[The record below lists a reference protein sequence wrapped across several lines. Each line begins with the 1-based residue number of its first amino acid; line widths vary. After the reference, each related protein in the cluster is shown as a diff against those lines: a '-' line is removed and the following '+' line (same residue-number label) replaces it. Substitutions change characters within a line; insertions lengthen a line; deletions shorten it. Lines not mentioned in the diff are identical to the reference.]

1 VGDEGLAAVKS
12 IGRYLCVALMVL
24 TAACCTTE
32 GSPKAHALRLEML
45 GGVCSGTAIGP
56 DEVLT
61 AAHCLES
68 PLAKI
73 NDEPVKLLESRQIG
87 PDMIVIRVDRRFPSW
102 AKWADRK
109 PEQSD
114 PVYYWGNPLG
124 MPDIVR
130 YGYIAGFLNGQIL
143 VDVEVGKGDSGAAVF
158 DRDGR
163 VIGVV
168 SGYGRSDVFRLAI
181 IVVRKE

>member
-1 VGDEGLAAVKS
+1 MNALVRLLCAAFLS
-12 IGRYLCVALMVL
+12 LPAACVA
-24 TAACCTTE
+24 TE
-32 GSPKAHALRLEML
+32 GSPKAHTLRLEME
-45 GGVCSGTAIGP
+45 GGICSGTAIGP

-61 AAHCLES
+61 AVHCLS
-68 PLAKI
+68 NRLVKI
-73 NDEPVKLLESRQIG
+73 NDEPVELLESRQIG
-87 PDMIVIRVDRRFPSW
+87 PDMIVIRVDRRFDSW

-109 PEQSD
+109 PEQGD
-114 PVYYWGNPLG
+114 PIYYWGNPSG

-130 YGYIAGFLNGQIL
+130 YGYIAGFIDGRIL

-181 IVVRKE
+181 IVVRAE

>member
-1 VGDEGLAAVKS
+1 MNALVRLLCAA
-12 IGRYLCVALMVL
+12 LLFLPAACVA
-24 TAACCTTE
+24 TD
-32 GSPKAHALRLEML
+32 GSPKAHTLRLEMD
-45 GGVCSGTAIGP
+45 GGICSGTAIGP

-61 AAHCLES
+61 AVHCLS
-68 PLAKI
+68 NRLVKI
-73 NDEPVKLLESRQIG
+73 NDEPVELLESRQIG

-109 PEQSD
+109 PEQGD
-114 PVYYWGNPLG
+114 PIYYWGNPSG

-158 DRDGR
+158 DRYGR

-168 SGYGRSDVFRLAI
+168 SGYGQSGVFRLAI
-181 IVVRKE
+181 IVVRNE

>member
-1 VGDEGLAAVKS
+1 MKA
-12 IGRYLCVALMVL
+12 IGRFLCVALMAL
-24 TAACCTTE
+24 AAACCTTE
-32 GSPKAHALRLEML
+32 GSPKAHALRLEME
-45 GGVCSGTAIGP
+45 GGICSGTAIGP

-61 AAHCLES
+61 ATHCLS
-68 PLAKI
+68 NRLVKI
-73 NDEPVKLLESRQIG
+73 NDEPVNLLESRQIG

-109 PEQSD
+109 PKQGD
-114 PVYYWGNPLG
+114 PIYYWGNPSG

-130 YGYIAGFLNGQIL
+130 YGYIAGFLDGQIL

>member
-1 VGDEGLAAVKS
+1 MNALVRLLCAA
-12 IGRYLCVALMVL
+12 LLFLPAACVA
-24 TAACCTTE
+24 TD
-32 GSPKAHALRLEML
+32 GSPKAHTLRLEMD
-45 GGVCSGTAIGP
+45 GGICSGTAIGP

-61 AAHCLES
+61 AVHCLS
-68 PLAKI
+68 NRLVKI
-73 NDEPVKLLESRQIG
+73 NDEPVELLESRQIG

-109 PEQSD
+109 PEQGD
-114 PVYYWGNPLG
+114 PIYYWGNPSG

-158 DRDGR
+158 DRYGR

-168 SGYGRSDVFRLAI
+168 SGYGQSGVFRLAI